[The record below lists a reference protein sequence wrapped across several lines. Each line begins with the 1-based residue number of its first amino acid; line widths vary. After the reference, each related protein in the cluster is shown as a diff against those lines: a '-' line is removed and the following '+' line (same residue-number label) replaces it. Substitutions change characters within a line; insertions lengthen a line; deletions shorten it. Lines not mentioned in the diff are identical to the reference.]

1 MTDDHTGFGGQSSG
15 GDDLIEIDLN
25 FESMRRFQGEFS
37 QNLSKDGLFID
48 TGEPLSP
55 GSVIRFRV
63 ILPEDFVF
71 LEGTTVIEWIRSA
84 EDVSDGPPGMALR
97 FVTLSPQN
105 QELVEQ
111 LVQDHVDAGGSPFD
125 LDVRPVPG
133 DFPTDALEGAPSTS
147 NEPIDESYRLTVRRT
162 GPQIQ
167 AEALQALVQATPDA
181 APDAGE
187 ADLSSAVESE
197 EVAVRAESHEAGPTE
212 SHGFEIVSSVPPGES
227 QEADT
232 RDQKET
238 TPDEGDTEPTAD
250 SPKLDWSAEMETL
263 VEAEESPK
271 ETATAPSDD
280 EYDRDDETAEPPTT
294 LSEILLTPSD
304 FDDGPEVIDDVTEE
318 DFGSPAFDVSL
329 PEHDDEPDTTPLLP
343 DEGRDDVSFHSE
355 DEIGAPPRRRRLWP
369 LGLVAVFL
377 LAVAGG
383 FLWPHAKDWLA
394 ARETRGTRE
403 PVAIGI
409 TDAEGESAVLAGE
422 QLTTDLVER
431 QEPSDEVAVETTG
444 AGDQEVAKAE
454 VELGDT
460 SVEATA
466 VGDQPESAPANV
478 VLAKANTVTAIDV
491 EPGPR
496 GTVIRI
502 LGNGSLEDGVLS
514 LESLPSPPRILI
526 RVRGIASGYRPY
538 TIEAT
543 TAEVSRVRNG
553 HHEERRPPELWVV
566 VDLTSSEIAVE
577 GIDIRGNVA
586 EIVIAHR

>member
-1 MTDDHTGFGGQSSG
+1 MKDDHTGFGGHSSG

-25 FESMRRFQGEFS
+25 FESMRRFQAEFS

-125 LDVRPVPG
+125 LDVRPVPAE
-133 DFPTDALEGAPSTS
+133 FPTDALEGVPSQSIKPT
-147 NEPIDESYRLTVRRT
+147 DESYRLTVRRT

-167 AEALQALVQATPDA
+167 AEALQALVEATPDA
-181 APDAGE
+181 TPEVGDPPKLEWPAGTE
-187 ADLSSAVESE
+187 AS
-197 EVAVRAESHEAGPTE
+197 AESAE
-212 SHGFEIVSSVPPGES
+212 SS
-227 QEADT
+227 QEVVTVPSEDEVE
-232 RDQKET
+232 RD
-238 TPDEGDTEPTAD
+238 
-250 SPKLDWSAEMETL
+250 
-263 VEAEESPK
+263 
-271 ETATAPSDD
+271 
-280 EYDRDDETAEPPTT
+280 RETAEPLTT
-294 LSEILLTPSD
+294 EPELLLTPSD
-304 FDDGPEVIDDVTEE
+304 FDDGPEVIDVATDE

-394 ARETRGTRE
+394 ARDSQGTRE

-431 QEPSDEVAVETTG
+431 QEPSDEVEVETTV
-444 AGDQEVAKAE
+444 AGDQDLAVAEAE
-454 VELGDT
+454 FGDT
-460 SVEATA
+460 TVEAIA
-466 VGDQPESAPANV
+466 VEAQPESAPANV
-478 VLAKANTVTAIDV
+478 ALAKADALTAIDIDS
-491 EPGPR
+491 GPR

-502 LGNGSLEDGVLS
+502 LGNGSLEDGVVS